1 MIRLFYTVLFVALS
15 VVVSAKSYTETYTI
29 EFSESDF
36 NLVINSDNRANIS
49 PKDIT
54 FSYLGVNK
62 PALPITPYRI
72 AIPSNRRYVSSSY
85 VVKKNV
91 KATDIIVANSPRVAI
106 NSDSNIDNNEA
117 IYNDNRVHYTP
128 GTYPDENASYVHSYG
143 WKDEVFLNFLV
154 CPFIYEMKENC
165 GTLHFVNSIELTVIT
180 EDVEDESVHS
190 DIISEESEFKSFAF
204 ESNDIN
210 VFGGGIPL
218 HPTEPTKID
227 YLIVTSEALKDAF
240 KPLYN
245 WKREKGL
252 RSKIIT
258 IEEINSK
265 YNEGSQELNLKMCL
279 YDMWKENSLKYVLLG
294 GDVNLV
300 PAKKCY
306 GCFLDK
312 YGVLNS
318 TADIPTDLFYAC
330 FNGAFDWNANGDME
344 VGELE
349 DNVNYTQHI
358 ILTRASVQT
367 PEHVE
372 AFVNKVISYEQNPKY
387 SHSILTGGC
396 KLYEDYYV
404 NPYFDP
410 ISDAQHLG
418 DLLFDNYI
426 KPYWGGS
433 RDCFY
438 DTYTSFPGGASY
450 QLNGNNLIDVISR
463 GYSFIHMNTHGS
475 IEGWQMENGTLYHKI
490 SADAQTNS
498 GYSIITSGACETNY
512 FDKDGFDCLSEKLI
526 RGKDSGILAYLACS
540 REGLTY
546 RSANA
551 LGPSET
557 FNANFY
563 KTLFDKDLDEHSF
576 GGIVCL
582 TKNKFVTFCQ
592 RDEMRWILYGVNPM
606 GDPEMPIYISTPK
619 EFTDVKIN
627 YNRQLGVTCDTG
639 LPGCRICFTYT
650 RSLNQF
656 QTVFNSA
663 QQGYVSVSEAGT
675 KVNVCITK
683 DGYRPFRQTI
693 VIPMSDEEY
702 NCGSSIVLIGKILDC
717 TPNPTNGIST
727 ISYQLGGEIYSSQ
740 LLVAGLNGN
749 VERTIA
755 LDPTRNELSC
765 DFSSLKKGI
774 YVVTLVVNGQAIDFT
789 RFIKE

>member
-15 VVVSAKSYTETYTI
+15 IVVSAKSYTETYTI

-54 FSYLGVNK
+54 ISYLGVNK
-62 PALPITPYRI
+62 PALPIIPYRI

-106 NSDSNIDNNEA
+106 NSDSNMDNNEA
-117 IYNDNRVHYTP
+117 IYNDTMVHYAP
-128 GTYPDENASYVHSYG
+128 GTYPEENASYVHSYG

-154 CPFIYEMKENC
+154 CPFIYEVKENS

-180 EDVEDESVHS
+180 EDVVD
-190 DIISEESEFKSFAF
+190 DDALYEFKSFAQN
-204 ESNDIN
+204 SDAIN
-210 VFGGGIPL
+210 GFGTAVPIR
-218 HPTEPTKID
+218 PTEPEKID
-227 YLIVTSEALKDAF
+227 YLIVTSESLKSAF

-258 IEEINSK
+258 MEEINSK

-306 GCFLDK
+306 GCYLD
-312 YGVLNS
+312 GNSVLNS
-318 TADIPTDLFYAC
+318 TPNIPTDLFYAC
-330 FNGAFDWNANGDME
+330 FKGAFDWNANGDME

-349 DNVNYTQHI
+349 DDVDYLQHI

-387 SHSILTGGC
+387 SHSILTCGC
-396 KLYEDYYV
+396 KLYENWNVNSYY
-404 NPYFDP
+404 DP

-433 RDCFY
+433 RDYFY

-450 QLNGNNLIDVISR
+450 QLNGNNLMDVISR

-475 IEGWQMENGTLYHKI
+475 IEGWKMENGTLYHKI

-498 GYSIITSGACETNY
+498 GYSIITSGACNTNY
-512 FDKDGFDCLSEKLI
+512 FDKDGFDCLSERLI

-546 RSANA
+546 LGANT

-576 GGIVCL
+576 GGIVYL
-582 TKNKFVTFCQ
+582 TKSKFVTHCQ

-663 QQGYVSVSEAGT
+663 QQGSVSVSEAGT

-727 ISYQLGGEIYSSQ
+727 ISYQLEGEIYSSQ

-755 LDPTRNELSC
+755 VDPTRNELSC

-774 YVVTLVVNGQAIDFT
+774 YVVTLVVNGQAIDST